1 VGVHEA
7 ASTLAAAR
15 RACDAAEPGT
25 ARRSGDLPVTA
36 LLNHPAFREV
46 VTSSTADV
54 LSALDG
60 GSDLIASL
68 ASFLTHHG
76 NWDRTAADLG
86 VHRHTVRHRIRK
98 VEELTGLSLD
108 DPEDRLL
115 LHLGVLANS
124 GRA

>member
-1 VGVHEA
+1 M
-7 ASTLAAAR
+7 
-15 RACDAAEPGT
+15 
-25 ARRSGDLPVTA
+25 
-36 LLNHPAFREV
+36 
-46 VTSSTADV
+46 

-60 GSDLIASL
+60 GSDLMESL

-115 LHLGVLANS
+115 LHLGVLADLS
-124 GRA
+124 ALTLDAVDMRLRRQPRVRSDAIHRKVMSAGEQRAEAVAELSIESLCRDS